1 MIWQRL
7 RNFTARIVYSLMR
20 AHCKEEHFWRDV
32 SGMDEICVDFEYK
45 NEFKN

>member
-1 MIWQRL
+1 MAKIKKFHCEDCL
-7 RNFTARIVYSLMR
+7 FFNEGT
-20 AHCKEEHFWRDV
+20 CKEEHFWRDV